1 MNMTLE
7 IFVLGLPLIL
17 SLAWFVF
24 WVIRILRT
32 AKKLKKKP
40 PAPHST
46 PASDQRSSSPAP

>member
-7 IFVLGLPLIL
+7 ILVLGLPLIL

-24 WVIRILRT
+24 WVIRILLK
-32 AKKLKKKP
+32 AKKLKKNP

-46 PASDQRSSSPAP
+46 PAPDRRSSSPAP

>member
-1 MNMTLE
+1 MTQE
-7 IFVLGLPLIL
+7 ILVLGLPLFL

-24 WVIRILRT
+24 WVIRILSK

-46 PASDQRSSSPAP
+46 SAPDQRSSSPAP